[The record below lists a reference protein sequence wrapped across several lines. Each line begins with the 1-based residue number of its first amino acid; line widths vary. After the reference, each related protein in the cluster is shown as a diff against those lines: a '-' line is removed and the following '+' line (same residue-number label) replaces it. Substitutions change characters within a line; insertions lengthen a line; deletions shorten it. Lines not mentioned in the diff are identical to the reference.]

1 MANRSNR
8 KKDAKQMFIRI
19 VSLSLAV
26 IMVLSVVMAAVW
38 QW

>member
-1 MANRSNR
+1 MSAHKR
-8 KKDAKQMFIRI
+8 KKENKQLMVRI
-19 VSLSLAV
+19 VSLALAV

>member
-8 KKDAKQMFIRI
+8 KKDTKQMLIRI